1 MNDIMKK
8 FFRSSILTSLLLV
21 ILGILLVAFSDET
34 IIAIS
39 YFIGGVLVLIG
50 VVGIIDYVRKI
61 KTNYKSEL
69 DLIYGIVTIIL
80 GVLIITHPKSIAS
93 IINYVLGVI
102 IIINSASKFNYSLQ
116 LRNSSNNIW
125 KTTML
130 VSILTG
136 ICGIV
141 LIFNPF
147 KTASAIISI
156 IGIIIIV
163 YGVLDIVSTI
173 FIKRNY
179 EQLTNPKKK
188 NNKTKDATI
197 VKEEDTEQKEIEGEM
212 EDE

>member
-116 LRNSSNNIW
+116 LRSSSNNIW

-188 NNKTKDATI
+188 NDKTKDATI
-197 VKEEDTEQKEIEGEM
+197 VKEEDTEQKEIEGEI

>member
-1 MNDIMKK
+1 MNTIMKK
-8 FFRSSILTSLLLV
+8 FFKSAILSSLTLV
-21 ILGILLVAFSDET
+21 ILGILLVIFSEET

-39 YFIGGVLVLIG
+39 YFIGGILVLLG
-50 VVGIIDYVRKI
+50 VVGIIDYIRKI

-80 GVLIITHPKSIAS
+80 G
-93 IINYVLGVI
+93 I

-116 LRNSSNNIW
+116 LRNSSTSIW
-125 KTTML
+125 KGTMI
-130 VSILTG
+130 VSILTA
-136 ICGIV
+136 ICGIL

-147 KTASAIISI
+147 KGASTIVTI

-163 YGVLDIVSTI
+163 YGVLDIISTI

-179 EQLTNPKKK
+179 SKLLKDVSNT
-188 NNKTKDATI
+188 TKDATI
-197 VKEEDTEQKEIEGEM
+197 VKEEEGEK

>member
-1 MNDIMKK
+1 MNSIMKK
-8 FFRSSILTSLLLV
+8 FFKSAILSSLTLI
-21 ILGILLVAFSDET
+21 ILGILLVIFSEET

-39 YFIGGVLVLIG
+39 YFIGGVLVLLG
-50 VVGIIDYVRKI
+50 VVGIIDYIRKI

-80 GVLIITHPKSIAS
+80 GVLIITNPKSIAT
-93 IINYVLGVI
+93 IINYILGVI

-116 LRNSSNNIW
+116 LRNSSTSIW
-125 KTTML
+125 KGTMI
-130 VSILTG
+130 VSVLTA
-136 ICGIV
+136 ICGIL

-147 KTASAIISI
+147 KGASTIVTI

-163 YGVLDIVSTI
+163 YGVLDIISTI

-179 EQLTNPKKK
+179 SKLLKDVSNT
-188 NNKTKDATI
+188 TKDATI
-197 VKEEDTEQKEIEGEM
+197 VKEEEGEK

>member
-8 FFRSSILTSLLLV
+8 FFRSSILTSLVLV
-21 ILGILLVAFSDET
+21 ILGILLVTFSDET

-50 VVGIIDYVRKI
+50 VVGIIDYIRKI

-80 GVLIITHPKSIAS
+80 GVLIITHPKSIAT

-116 LRNSSNNIW
+116 LKNNSNNIW

-130 VSILTG
+130 VSILTA

-147 KTASAIISI
+147 KGATTIVII

-163 YGVLDIVSTI
+163 YGVLDIISTL

-179 EQLTNPKKK
+179 EKLTKPLKT
-188 NNKTKDATI
+188 KTKDATI
-197 VKEEDTEQKEIEGEM
+197 VKEEESNKDIKEIEGN
-212 EDE
+212 EDDE